1 MTGVWLTLSKAA
13 SRISQAT
20 GEAVSMD
27 DVIALGHLDRLTV
40 RYEHEHYSVL
50 EQSVTAYLS
59 TLSAS
64 ELAAH
69 GGDDLAESRTTPT
82 VRGGPE
88 LPADIEDEFQ
98 RGKDDA

>member
-1 MTGVWLTLSKAA
+1 MTGAWLTLSKAA

-27 DVIALGHLDRLTV
+27 DVIALGHLDRLKV

-50 EQSVTAYLS
+50 EQSVTAYCV
-59 TLSAS
+59 S

-69 GGDDLAESRTTPT
+69 GGDDLAENAQPLIPRDPANPAEAEMS
-82 VRGGPE
+82 
-88 LPADIEDEFQ
+88 PADNYDYDREREN
-98 RGKDDA
+98 